1 MAYNNPLLVYEII
14 EKASKAK
21 TRAEK
26 IEVLQSNDHWAVRDV
41 LRGTFDDSIVWNL
54 PSGTP
59 PYEAAREESVPSNL
73 LKRNGDFKYF
83 IKGGPGDELPAV
95 KRESIFIRLVEA
107 IHPRDA
113 ELLIFMI
120 NKRQLAKGITKKL
133 VEEAFPGLIRK

>member
-54 PSGTP
+54 PGGTP

-95 KRESIFIRLVEA
+95 KRESIFIRLIEA